1 MILRI
6 ILVCLAVYRLADLLV
21 IDDGPF
27 DIFCNIRSWFN
38 KGIVGN
44 NAIRKTIAEGIQC
57 RYCVGVWFAILL
69 TPFIY
74 FPFMISDIVITIF
87 AVAGVQSIL
96 IKSLRG
102 TI

>member
-1 MILRI
+1 MILRV

-21 IDDGPF
+21 VDDGPF
-27 DIFCNIRSWFN
+27 DIFLNIRSWLNKVPFN
-38 KGIVGN
+38 KGLRRTLAN
-44 NAIRKTIAEGIQC
+44 GIQC

-74 FPFMISDIVITIF
+74 FPFLLTDIVITIF

-96 IKSLRG
+96 VSLLWG
-102 TI
+102 DQ